1 MNCFVFKNEKRKDI
15 YRWYIES
22 ADVTISTL
30 CFEILFASQQNITNE
45 KLLLTGYLASL
56 SQGVDKR
63 KVKTLFTNLFIEEK
77 FKEEFEN
84 CFLTVLKCPHQV
96 PNESSHVLK
105 DDFTQVLRNH
115 NMVLDAKVKS
125 TENVLYIWTT
135 NQDESLD
142 FPKSYKTNCLCGNME
157 SMSAPSQEKFK
168 QLDMNFKRTQVLF
181 YEILEKSGSKEFSL
195 FFFSFIPLLYFMH
208 DYISEVVCVSN
219 NRNRVSVTLSSR
231 RNDCSILLSILQRV
245 DLPKD

>member
-22 ADVTISTL
+22 TDVTISTL

-84 CFLTVLKCPHQV
+84 
-96 PNESSHVLK
+96 
-105 DDFTQVLRNH
+105 
-115 NMVLDAKVKS
+115 
-125 TENVLYIWTT
+125 
-135 NQDESLD
+135 
-142 FPKSYKTNCLCGNME
+142 
-157 SMSAPSQEKFK
+157 
-168 QLDMNFKRTQVLF
+168 
-181 YEILEKSGSKEFSL
+181 
-195 FFFSFIPLLYFMH
+195 
-208 DYISEVVCVSN
+208 
-219 NRNRVSVTLSSR
+219 
-231 RNDCSILLSILQRV
+231 
-245 DLPKD
+245 